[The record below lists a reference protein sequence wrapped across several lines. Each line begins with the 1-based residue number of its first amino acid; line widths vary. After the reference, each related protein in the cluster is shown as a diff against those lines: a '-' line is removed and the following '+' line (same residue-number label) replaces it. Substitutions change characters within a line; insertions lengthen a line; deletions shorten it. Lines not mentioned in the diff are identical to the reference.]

1 MNEEVANRFS
11 LQTRQALDNNALAHA
26 LVPVAPF
33 FYPGAFR
40 NFAAFNVLCA
50 AARTC

>member
-11 LQTRQALDNNALAHA
+11 LQTRQALDNNALPHA
-26 LVPVAPF
+26 SVPVAPF
-33 FYPGAFR
+33 FYPGALR
-40 NFAAFNVLCA
+40 NLVAFNVLCA